1 MVFDPVQKTLLADK
15 GEIRVGHKYQAE
27 VPPKALYSQGN
38 IVSDLKIKDIT
49 ATIKGE
55 IVKEERAIDGGE
67 DEPMIT
73 ECSRD
78 ENDDKEVESKSSTTI
93 ATVTT
98 IGTVTAVESD
108 FNLETLIWTCR
119 SQWNRLTDR
128 QIDQFLVVSRSL
140 GTFARALDCTSSVK
154 QPSLHMSA
162 AAASRDI
169 TLVSFIC
176 SIIKDEPDLV
186 CDQYY
191 L

>member
-27 VPPKALYSQGN
+27 VPPKALYSLSNSGDSKTKDGTTA
-38 IVSDLKIKDIT
+38 IIKE
-49 ATIKGE
+49 E
-55 IVKEERAIDGGE
+55 IVKEERNATGDT
-67 DEPMIT
+67 DEPMVT

-78 ENDDKEVESKSSTTI
+78 DDEKDSESKLSNAVATISS
-93 ATVTT
+93 V
-98 IGTVTAVESD
+98 GTVSESD
-108 FNLETLIWTCR
+108 SDLETLVWTCR
-119 SQWNRLTDR
+119 PQWNRLTDR

-169 TLVSFIC
+169 TLVRSFT
-176 SIIKDEPDLV
+176 LGRT
-186 CDQYY
+186 
-191 L
+191 

>member
-1 MVFDPVQKTLLADK
+1 LVFDPVQKTLLADK

-38 IVSDLKIKDIT
+38 IVSDLKTKDIT
-49 ATIKGE
+49 TTIKGD
-55 IVKEERAIDGGE
+55 IVKEEHNIDGVE
-67 DEPMIT
+67 DESMIT
-73 ECSRD
+73 ECNRD
-78 ENDDKEVESKSSTTI
+78 EDEKEVDSKSSTAI

-108 FNLETLIWTCR
+108 SDLETLIWTCR
-119 SQWNRLTDR
+119 PQWNRLTDR

-169 TLVSFIC
+169 TLVSITCFFT
-176 SIIKDEPDLV
+176 D
-186 CDQYY
+186 
-191 L
+191 